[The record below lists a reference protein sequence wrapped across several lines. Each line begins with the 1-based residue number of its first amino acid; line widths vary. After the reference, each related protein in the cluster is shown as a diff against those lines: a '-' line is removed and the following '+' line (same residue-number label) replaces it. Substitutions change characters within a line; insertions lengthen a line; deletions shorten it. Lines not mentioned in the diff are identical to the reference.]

1 MRTGYAEGDMAM
13 LREPVQLDLSLND
26 LRLVVNC
33 MKAVEYQGKVDNE
46 PYLDEEA
53 LGLKK
58 RLEGT
63 YERTI
68 DELTEQS
75 RSNVS

>member
-1 MRTGYAEGDMAM
+1 MHAEYAEGNMEM

-33 MKAVEYQGKVDNE
+33 LKAVEYQGQVDDE
-46 PYLDEEA
+46 PYLDAEA
-53 LGLKK
+53 LDLKN

-63 YERTI
+63 YERTL
-68 DELTEQS
+68 DELS
-75 RSNVS
+75 GRRGSHAS